1 MGVLEKSLPPGV
13 SPGGSLKEV
22 SFVQSLEEWAKEWS
36 LDGRRRR
43 IGQHDLAPGKLS
55 AVSFM
60 GWWVGRHLP
69 QEEGMDGPGGVDQAY
84 FLGI

>member
-1 MGVLEKSLPPGV
+1 MGVLEKSLLPGV

-43 IGQHDLAPGKLS
+43 
-55 AVSFM
+55 
-60 GWWVGRHLP
+60 R
-69 QEEGMDGPGGVDQAY
+69 GG
-84 FLGI
+84 